1 MPKRFLNIEYSGTK
15 TEVDITEAERLG
27 EVQVAVKEAFSI
39 DAGFGLI
46 QLYDQQGQHIT
57 DLDDIPEDY
66 CKKVKDGG
74 LFLVVNG
81 PKQESLSG
89 SRPPKRARSASS
101 VASRA
106 SNGTELN
113 QDSFRER
120 ILARDTNGCVL
131 TGKDE
136 LDCQAC
142 HICSLGLLSKI

>member
-15 TEVDITEAERLG
+15 TRINATDIEDLS
-27 EVQVAVKEAFSI
+27 EVQDAVKAKYGPAMA
-39 DAGFGLI
+39 DVGAA
-46 QLYDQQGQHIT
+46 QLQFYDQLNQHIRT
-57 DLDDIPEDY
+57 WSLFSALPPEY
-66 CKKVKDGG
+66 NQEEG
-74 LFLVVNG
+74 LFLVVHG
-81 PKQESLSG
+81 PKQESVSG

-142 HICSLGLLSKI
+142 HIVPWILL